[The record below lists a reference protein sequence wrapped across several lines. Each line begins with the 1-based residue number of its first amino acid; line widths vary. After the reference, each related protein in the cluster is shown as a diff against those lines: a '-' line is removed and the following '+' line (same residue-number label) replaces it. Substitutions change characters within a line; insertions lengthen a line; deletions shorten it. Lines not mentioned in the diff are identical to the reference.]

1 MLRLVYAVA
10 LGILGAGIVH
20 ITILFL
26 LPELSQRDAWTQLE
40 TMSPLYQPVR
50 LDPGRAGFMTLQ
62 PADPLFLS
70 AACRFDL
77 SDGALSVVAE
87 GTVPFWSLSIF
98 DRNGQNIYSVTDRVN
113 SDRVL
118 DLFVL
123 TPAQR
128 VAMRDDLPEG
138 SEGSIFVETD
148 TRLGMVVV
156 RSFVPDPSWRPA
168 ISRFLDGMSC
178 RPIATSS

>member
-1 MLRLVYAVA
+1 MLRLVYAVV

-20 ITILFL
+20 IATLFL

-40 TMSPLYQPVR
+40 SMSPLYQPVR
-50 LDPGRAGFMTLQ
+50 LDPGRAGFMPLQ

-77 SDGALSVVAE
+77 ADGALSVVAD
-87 GTVPFWSLSIF
+87 GTVPFWSLSIY
-98 DRNGQNIYSVTDRVN
+98 DRNGQNIYSVTDRIN

-123 TPAQR
+123 SPAQR

-138 SEGSIFVETD
+138 TEGSIFVETD
-148 TRLGMVVV
+148 TRQGMVVV
-156 RSFVPDPSWRPA
+156 RSFVPDPSWRPVV
-168 ISRFLDGMSC
+168 SRFLNALSC
-178 RPIATSS
+178 RPIETTS